1 MKLFRRILLV
11 LSVASA
17 IVGILRFGGSS
28 KAKVTTKQ
36 GGWRSYT
43 PTSSYSS
50 TKSHTSTK

>member
-17 IVGILRFGGSS
+17 IVGILRVGGSS

-36 GGWRSYT
+36 GGWRTYT
-43 PTSSYSS
+43 PTRGSSPTNNY
-50 TKSHTSTK
+50 TSAK